1 MWAKYWDV
9 LNDVGNKSPEQI
21 AAIAKG
27 VATGHEYDGFVSSA
41 KLFKQRG
48 LAYFG
53 TIKSRISWG
62 PLASGEAVMRDCM
75 DQTKFGTYE
84 ISTKNAVTIGDA
96 RVNLHATFRKV
107 SSGWRVQGIFED
119 TSEAC

>member
-1 MWAKYWDV
+1 M
-9 LNDVGNKSPEQI
+9 LNDVGNVSPERTAI
-21 AAIAKG
+21 AAKA
-27 VATGHEYDGFVSSA
+27 VAVGHEYEGFVSSA

-62 PLASGEAVMRDCM
+62 PLAGDEAVIRDCM

-84 ISTKNAVTIGDA
+84 VATKNAVTIGSSHE
-96 RVNLHATFRKV
+96 NLNATFKRV
-107 SSGWRVQGIFED
+107 AGVWRVQGIFNNKDE
-119 TSEAC
+119 SCR